1 MGRVDRLG
9 LVLTRFCFVVRALS
23 LLCGLHRTQL
33 SNTYSGGDAG
43 ESTPRVHT
51 PVGGGMV
58 AVACVHRQGSVVVQ
72 AGGSCGV
79 RMCDAC
85 CVLQVLCTL
94 LVHAGM
100 VGTTVGSGF
109 VPCGAGAVAAML
121 GASTAGEVRLLL
133 GAVLQ
138 L

>member
-9 LVLTRFCFVVRALS
+9 LALTRFCFAVRALS

-33 SNTYSGGDAG
+33 SNTYSGGDAD
-43 ESTPRVHT
+43 ESTSRVHT
-51 PVGGGMV
+51 SVGGGMV
-58 AVACVHRQGSVVVQ
+58 AVA
-72 AGGSCGV
+72 
-79 RMCDAC
+79 
-85 CVLQVLCTL
+85 L
-94 LVHAGM
+94 LVHAWV

-121 GASTAGEVRLLL
+121 DAWTAGEVRLLL